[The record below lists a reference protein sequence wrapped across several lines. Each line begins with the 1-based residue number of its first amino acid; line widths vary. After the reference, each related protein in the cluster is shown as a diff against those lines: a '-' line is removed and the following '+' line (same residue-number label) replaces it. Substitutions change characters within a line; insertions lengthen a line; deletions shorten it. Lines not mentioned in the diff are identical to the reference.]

1 MIEKRCLACDHF
13 QDDCVGSET
22 SCGKWKRLDFDRA
35 AQGPPKSTAV
45 ILPTIPPTIVSGGEL
60 VPEHEHAK
68 PVGETRRQKFDR
80 IGKKRQEQ
88 ALEAIRKLEHLT
100 SRYRRTRTGVTAYTY
115 EWTTEQALG
124 LIDPIVEALA
134 NLTVELTACDRPR
147 EHGLIEKSSGV
158 PMNEIVHTYE

>member
-13 QDDCVGSET
+13 QDDCIGSEA

-35 AQGPPKSTAV
+35 ALGPPKSTAV

-68 PVGETRRQKFDR
+68 PPIAAGETRQQKFDR

-88 ALEAIRKLEHLT
+88 ALEAVRKLEHLT
-100 SRYRRTRTGVTAYTY
+100 SRYYRKRSGVTAYTY
-115 EWTTEQALG
+115 EWTAEQALD
-124 LIDPIVEALA
+124 LLRPIENALEKLKNELMVPDPPLH
-134 NLTVELTACDRPR
+134 
-147 EHGLIEKSSGV
+147 EHGLIEESSV
-158 PMNEIVHTYE
+158 RTCE